1 MWWFLGFLVVAFVVY
16 RLRVPIM
23 ARVLGQSESRINRQI
38 TRKKDR

>member
-23 ARVLGQSESRINRQI
+23 ARILGQSESRINRQI